1 MKKIAVIMFVITIIS
16 GVIGVVCKRSYI
28 NRTDLGY
35 YQIGLFPDEMAAIM
49 ADRMETAIEESE
61 YIIKVRCIGKEEFSF
76 VLTYQ
81 PAVIEKV
88 FKGKDLNAGDNINIS
103 KYSSYVFKTPPSIN
117 MGFVNTME
125 EGKEYL
131 VFLNSKAESIEF
143 GTEIYI
149 TADTTVAPVFS
160 YDSHNNVI
168 VDSISDT
175 GLIAMYSDVA
185 ENEFFAESQ
194 KALDA
199 FLKVKNDM
207 INKYK

>member
-1 MKKIAVIMFVITIIS
+1 MKKIAVVMFVISIIS

-35 YQIGLFPDEMAAIM
+35 YQIGLFPDEMSDMLADTMEAAIK
-49 ADRMETAIEESE
+49 ESQ
-61 YIIKVRCIGKEEFSF
+61 YILRVRCIGREEFSF

-81 PAVIEKV
+81 PVIIEKV

-103 KYSSYVFKTPPSIN
+103 KYSSCVFKKPPSIN

-160 YDSHNNVI
+160 YDRYDNVI
-168 VDSISDT
+168 VDTISDT

-194 KALDA
+194 KGLDA
-199 FLKVKNDM
+199 FLKVKNNM